1 MFFAI
6 NRVLSLDD
14 DRGPKTLGGQHMV
27 DAFTQDPRNLRLK
40 DCVISDEYQ
49 IIDANEDLKGAI
61 GTLLSMNYGVLLV
74 KDGKEIKGVVTER
87 KILKK
92 IADVKDPFTL
102 KVKDLMDTKIL
113 KIDGNEKLPKA
124 LDQIAEGKP
133 AAVIV
138 LGKDGEFKGYFS
150 PMDYLQAERMLK
162 AAKKR
167 GKIGAAPE
175 GEDELGEK

>member
-1 MFFAI
+1 MTIEGHNTF
-6 NRVLSLDD
+6 
-14 DRGPKTLGGQHMV
+14 GGKPMV
-27 DAFTQDPRNLRLK
+27 DAFTSDPRTLRLK

-49 IIDANEDLKGAI
+49 IIDASEDLKGAI

-74 KDGKEIKGVVTER
+74 KDGKDIKGVVTER

-92 IADVKDPFTL
+92 IADAKDPLTL

-138 LGKDGEFKGYFS
+138 VGKDGEFKGYFS
-150 PMDYLQAERMLK
+150 PIDYLQAERILK
-162 AAKKR
+162 DAKKKGR
-167 GKIGAAPE
+167 LEPVHDGD
-175 GEDELGEK
+175 DELGEK

>member
-1 MFFAI
+1 
-6 NRVLSLDD
+6 
-14 DRGPKTLGGQHMV
+14 MV
-27 DAFTQDPRNLRLK
+27 DALTSDPRNLRLK

-61 GTLLSMNYGVLLV
+61 GTLLSMNHGVLLV

-92 IADVKDPFTL
+92 IADAKDPFTL

-113 KIDGNEKLPKA
+113 KIDQNEKLPKA
-124 LDQIAEGKP
+124 LDQIAEDKP

-138 LGKDGEFKGYFS
+138 VGQDGDFKGYFS
-150 PMDYLQAERMLK
+150 PIDYLQAERMLK
-162 AAKKR
+162 KAKRR
-167 GKIGAAPE
+167 GKGEPVPE
-175 GEDELGEK
+175 GDDELGEK

>member
-1 MFFAI
+1 
-6 NRVLSLDD
+6 
-14 DRGPKTLGGQHMV
+14 MV
-27 DAFTQDPRNLRLK
+27 DAFTSDPRNLRLK
-40 DCVISDEYQ
+40 DCVIHDEYE

-74 KDGKEIKGVVTER
+74 KDGKEITGVVTER

-92 IADVKDPFTL
+92 IADVKDPLAL

-113 KIDGNEKLPKA
+113 KIDQNEKLPKA

-150 PMDYLQAERMLK
+150 PIDYLQAERMLK
-162 AAKKR
+162 DAKKR
-167 GKIGAAPE
+167 GKLGPAPD
-175 GEDELGEK
+175 GDDELGEK

>member
-1 MFFAI
+1 
-6 NRVLSLDD
+6 
-14 DRGPKTLGGQHMV
+14 MV
-27 DAFTQDPRNLRLK
+27 DALTSDPRNLRLK
-40 DCVISDEYQ
+40 DCVIHDEYE

-74 KDGKEIKGVVTER
+74 KDGKEITGVVTER

-113 KIDGNEKLPKA
+113 KIDQNEKLPKA

-138 LGKDGEFKGYFS
+138 MGKEGEFKGYFS

-162 AAKKR
+162 DAKKR
-167 GKIGAAPE
+167 GKLEPAHDGD
-175 GEDELGEK
+175 DELGEK